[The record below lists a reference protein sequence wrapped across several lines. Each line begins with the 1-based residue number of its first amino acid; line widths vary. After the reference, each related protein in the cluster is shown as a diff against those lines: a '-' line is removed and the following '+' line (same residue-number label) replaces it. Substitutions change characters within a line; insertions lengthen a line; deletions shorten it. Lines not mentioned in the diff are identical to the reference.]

1 MAKHNQKKKRGKL
14 ARVLIIIGI
23 AFIIAAAILAAY
35 NLAVDLR
42 AGSKSSSVLSEMQ
55 SQIVTDDDN
64 AKDWQV
70 NPNIE
75 MPTIKIDGREYIG
88 VLKLPTLGLTLPV
101 ASEWSYE
108 ALYTSPCRYSG
119 SAYLNN
125 MVIAAH
131 SYRKHF
137 GTLQNISIGDA
148 VTFIDAKGNEFNYEV
163 ADIETLQPT
172 DVKDMT
178 QSDYDLTL
186 FTCTYGGQSRVTVRC
201 NIVEN

>member
-1 MAKHNQKKKRGKL
+1 MAKHIQKKKRGKL

-23 AFIIAAAILAAY
+23 AFIIAAAILAIY
-35 NLAVDLR
+35 NLAADLR
-42 AGSKSSSVLSEMQ
+42 AGSKSESVLSQM
-55 SQIVTDDDN
+55 SGQIIPDN
-64 AKDWQV
+64 ENSKDWQV

-75 MPTIKIDGREYIG
+75 MPTITIDGREYIG

-163 ADIETLQPT
+163 VDIETLQPT
-172 DVKDMT
+172 DVEDMT

-201 NIVEN
+201 NIVKD